1 MKISNGGNVMK
12 EYAEYISD
20 GIVQCRIV
28 KNKVGKVD
36 IVAIFANKQT
46 EAITGKLVSEILNKG
61 MKEVFPPIQD
71 SIFDW
76 PTILS
81 EAAMTNDHKIVEQY
95 VAGFEKY
102 VRFSVF
108 GFQDDTFYIAMQDMT
123 EKRSIK
129 KLMLEKDRVIRHLEN
144 EIKSKANIDMLTKL
158 YNFQFMN
165 ESIKNSIASYNED
178 STSFCLLVLDIDD
191 FKKMNKL
198 YGMNEGDKIIQK
210 VAYILSNN
218 SRKID
223 VVGRY
228 GNDKFMIILNNVDL
242 DLAKVLT
249 ERIKKELEDYGKLMD
264 NNLSMCGS
272 IVEYHG
278 ESIEDFIGKSEN
290 LISKAQSMGKGIIL
304 S

>member
-1 MKISNGGNVMK
+1 MKK
-12 EYAEYISD
+12 YAEYVSD
-20 GIVQCRIV
+20 GIVQCKIV
-28 KNKVGKVD
+28 KDEQGKID
-36 IVAIFANKQT
+36 IIAIYANKQS
-46 EAITGKLVSEILNKG
+46 EAITGKLVSEIMNKG
-61 MKEVFPPIQD
+61 MKVVFPTIHD

-95 VAGFEKY
+95 VVGFEKY
-102 VRFSVF
+102 VKFSVF
-108 GFQDDTFYIAMQDMT
+108 GFKGDTFYVAMQDMT

-129 KLMLEKDRVIRHLEN
+129 RLMLEKERVIKHLEN
-144 EIKSKANIDMLTKL
+144 EIKSKANIDMLTNL

-165 ESIKNSIASYNED
+165 ESIKNSVASYNEEL
-178 STSFCLLVLDIDD
+178 TNFCLLVLDIDD
-191 FKKMNKL
+191 FKKINKI
-198 YGMNEGDKIIQK
+198 YGMSEGDKIIQK
-210 VAYILSNN
+210 VAYILSAN

-249 ERIKKELEDYGKLMD
+249 ERIKKELEDYGNLM
-264 NNLSMCGS
+264 NNHISVCGS

-278 ESIEDFIGKSEN
+278 ETIEDFIAKSEN